1 MHPARISA
9 VSYLNTI
16 PFVYGIQSSGNSGD
30 FNLSLDVPSLCAEK
44 LRDHEVD
51 IALVPAGAI
60 PEMKDAN
67 IIPGYCIGAVSKVR
81 TVLLLSRKPLEEIRT
96 IHLDFDSKTS
106 VRLVKVLASK
116 FWKINPGWVE
126 LGQGMAEHPESID
139 SLVAIGD
146 KTFDLVNNFPYVYD
160 LAEEWIRYT
169 ELPFV
174 FAVWMARKDVPAEV
188 IDKLNAALE
197 FGITHR
203 QDAVANFQS
212 KIPAGIDALEYLTK
226 NISFELD
233 ARKQNGL
240 DLFLSYLQEMNL

>member
-1 MHPARISA
+1 MYPTRISA

-16 PFVYGIQSSGNSGD
+16 PFVYGIQTSGNSED
-30 FNLSLDVPSLCAEK
+30 FDLSLDVPSLCAEK
-44 LRDHEVD
+44 LRNHEVD

-60 PEMKDAN
+60 PEMKDAE
-67 IIPGYCIGAVSKVR
+67 IIPGYCIGAVRQVR
-81 TVLLLSRKPLEEIRT
+81 TVLLLSRKPLEEIST

-106 VRLVKVLASK
+106 VRLVKVLVDK
-116 FWKINPGWVE
+116 FWKISPGWVN
-126 LGQGMAEHPESID
+126 LGRGMAEHPVSID

-174 FAVWMARKDVPAEV
+174 FAVWMAQKDVPAEMV
-188 IDKLNAALE
+188 GKLNAALE

-203 QDAVANFQS
+203 QDAVAYYKS

-233 ARKQNGL
+233 MQKQKGL
-240 DLFLSYLQEMNL
+240 ELFLTYLKELD

>member
-1 MHPARISA
+1 MNPTRISA

-16 PFVYGIQSSGNSGD
+16 PFVYGIQSSENAGD
-30 FNLSLDVPSLCAEK
+30 FSLSLDVPSLCAEK
-44 LRDHEVD
+44 LGKGEVD

-60 PEMKDAN
+60 AEMKDAS
-67 IIPGYCIGAVSKVR
+67 IIPGYCIGAVRQVR
-81 TVLLLSRKPLEEIRT
+81 TVLLLCRKPLEEIRT

-106 VRLVKVLASK
+106 VRLVRVLAGN
-116 FWKINPGWVE
+116 FWKISPDWVNLE
-126 LGQGMAEHPESID
+126 RGMAENPGSID

-174 FAVWMARKDVPAEV
+174 FAVWMARKAVPAEV
-188 IDKLNAALE
+188 IARLNAALE

-203 QDAVANFQS
+203 QDAIAHFQS

-233 ARKQNGL
+233 EQKQKGL
-240 DLFLSYLQEMNL
+240 NLFLSYLKELQ